1 MGRMPDTAKVHS
13 INVSNGG
20 VPKLPRPSAYIR
32 AGGVEGDRQANL
44 RYHGGPDRA
53 VSLYSQE
60 RIDALRAEGHPIEPG
75 SIGENLTLSG
85 VEWTRLAPG
94 VRLQIGSVVLEITQS
109 VPPCRKIARAF
120 HDGRFD
126 RVSDDENPGWG
137 RYYCRVLS
145 EGRVTVGDGVAV
157 LGDEA

>member
-1 MGRMPDTAKVHS
+1 MGAMPEQAKVHS

-20 VPKLPRPSAYIR
+20 VPKLPRSSAHIR
-32 AGGVEGDRQANL
+32 AAGVEDDRQANR

-53 VSLYSQE
+53 VSLFSQE
-60 RIDALRAEGHPIEPG
+60 RIDALRAEGHPIKAG

-85 VEWTRLAPG
+85 VDWTRLAPG
-94 VRLQIGSVVLEITQS
+94 VRLQIGDVVLEVTQS
-109 VPPCRKIARAF
+109 VPPCRKIAGSF

-145 EGRVTVGDGVAV
+145 EGRIAVGDGVAV
-157 LGDEA
+157 LRDEA

>member
-1 MGRMPDTAKVHS
+1 MPERAKLHS

-20 VPKLPRPSAYIR
+20 VPKSPRPSAYVR

-53 VSLYSQE
+53 VSLFSQE
-60 RIDALRAEGHPIEPG
+60 RIDALRAEGHPITAG

-85 VEWTRLAPG
+85 VEWTQLAPG
-94 VRLQIGSVVLEITQS
+94 ARLQIGDVVLEITQS
-109 VPPCRKIARAF
+109 VPPCRKIARSF
-120 HDGRFD
+120 QDGRFD

-145 EGRVTVGDGVAV
+145 EGRVAVGDDVAV
-157 LGDEA
+157 FRDEA